1 MTKRQ
6 EQSEQSGL
14 LSSVFVLGSIVVN
27 QMEGASCFNVGNNF
41 PTNFQSYKK
50 HNQGFGT
57 VHGSHNSIPNLRSFL
72 NDPDVLDSVS
82 FAPDGQMPEWV
93 RHLIEQ
99 SELPPVDE
107 FAQAFLSEQ
116 KEENETEVALD
127 ERPVEQGVERK

>member
-93 RHLIEQ
+93 RNLIEQ